1 MRAGEETLRH
11 SIAAATDP
19 RTRARLRVDL
29 AELLRA
35 RDAAAARAELD
46 HALREGGPSGALT
59 AAALSFARALP
70 PTERLAWLAGLAKG
84 DGKADGKTDG
94 KTEGKAE
101 GKTDNQTAGKADGR
115 TPSPVL
121 ISALAEAQ
129 LGADLPR
136 DAALTW
142 LGLARD
148 ERVAL
153 HHRRAAARKA
163 AQLSD
168 RLAPP
173 EARAAEAVSA
183 ELSVAKARR
192 GPRSSPREVPDGSG
206 ETKSGVVASKPAAP
220 ARPNGWSPR
229 AKRARPAPTP
239 LWDRAMADARAGQ
252 ASRSRRLGEEALR
265 AAGPGPELNARVAA
279 LDTALR
285 EGGFVKEALRLR
297 RTHLEAL
304 DGLKARPA
312 LLALAKEAEAAGLG
326 ALATEWRA
334 DAGVVPVV
342 VAAVPAD
349 AASPEAHYLAAQRRL
364 ARDGKGEGKADVP
377 AVLAHLEKALAGHPG
392 ADAALALAETLAARV
407 AGSEADLGNRRLD
420 LLRAAHAAE
429 LAPARRGRL
438 GRRLAET
445 LEARGDAL
453 GAVAVLE
460 SALAEAT
467 SGAWMEPGAIR
478 RSSSPGSSRLDDGER
493 VRAERVRLLRSLG
506 RSREL
511 SAALEKDAG
520 ALQGEARL
528 AVLAEHATLLE
539 GAGEAEKALDVR
551 LMALA
556 EFPGAPTVLDDAR
569 RRLDATGRAGESLAL
584 AIAALDHTTETTDL
598 ARRRQLLR
606 DVASLTEKAAGVDRT
621 GAAEAWLAVLEV
633 DPSDAQ
639 AAAAAERFLVA
650 TGDWERCAELLAWL
664 AARAPTLPLE
674 APESGASS
682 RTALLWRLA
691 ELRRARLGQIDEAL
705 RLYVELAAA
714 SKSTLPPLADPPAL
728 AAFVRREPLLA
739 VETARA
745 AVAPTAAER
754 SRALLDRARAFA
766 ERGRREDAER
776 DALAAIDF
784 DPHNMEA
791 LAALEKFFEEPPRAR
806 LLVDELGRRAA
817 KLEPSAA
824 APLFFGRGRAAAR
837 AGDNGT
843 AREAYRRAMS
853 LDPTLAEP
861 IAALGALASKE
872 GDWSE
877 VAKLLESEVGLTT
890 SSARKGALLLE
901 LAVVQGDRLA
911 APARAVALLDEAA
924 RHLRDE
930 PRVLDL
936 RGRFNLA
943 AGNWQAAAEALD
955 QLAAR
960 SAAIPDA
967 AERYFAVGAAA
978 EAAGE
983 VDRALT
989 LYSRSYS
996 RDGAY
1001 RPTLERLSAIC
1012 FQRGQWDNAWKATE
1026 ALLDRHG
1033 ASIEPAQRATLLV
1046 RSALADL
1053 HVGQRVSAVAKLG
1066 EIVTRGPSYAPEAGI
1081 RDVAESWAG
1090 MHLEP
1095 RLLVTLE
1102 ARRHERI
1109 LRRAREAFAL
1119 TDGGADAAR
1128 RQALEIL
1135 GALAMV
1141 DGRWEEAF
1149 SALEALGADA
1159 TFEPQRRAEF
1169 LVAAG
1174 DVMLRHYGDR
1184 DVAEPFYER
1193 ARALWP
1199 GHARFGNPPEHVS

>member
-1 MRAGEETLRH
+1 MRAGEEALRH
-11 SIAAATDP
+11 SIAAATDA

-29 AELLRA
+29 AELLRT
-35 RDAAAARAELD
+35 RDAAAAQSELD
-46 HALREGGPSGALT
+46 HALREGGPSLAVT
-59 AAALSFARALP
+59 SAALSFARTLAP
-70 PTERLAWLAGLAKG
+70 ADRLAWLAGLAKG
-84 DGKADGKTDG
+84 DGKTDG
-94 KTEGKAE
+94 K
-101 GKTDNQTAGKADGR
+101 

-129 LGADLPR
+129 LGADHPR

-148 ERVAL
+148 ERVPL
-153 HHRRAAARKA
+153 HHRRAAARRA
-163 AQLSD
+163 AQLGD

-173 EARAAEAVSA
+173 EARAAETVSA
-183 ELSVAKARR
+183 ELSVGRARR
-192 GPRSSPREVPDGSG
+192 GPRSSAREIPEVGVPESRV
-206 ETKSGVVASKPAAP
+206 SAAPSKPHGP
-220 ARPNGWSPR
+220 PGPSPR
-229 AKRARPAPTP
+229 ARRARPAAAS
-239 LWDRAMADARAGQ
+239 LWDRAIADARAGQ
-252 ASRSRRLGEEALR
+252 ASRARRLGEQALR
-265 AAGPGPELNARVAA
+265 AAGSGPELNARVAA

-285 EGGFVKEALRLR
+285 EGGFVKDALRLR
-297 RTHLEAL
+297 RTQLEAL
-304 DGLKARPA
+304 DGAKARPA
-312 LLALAKEAEAAGLG
+312 LMALAKEAEEAGLG
-326 ALATEWRA
+326 ALAVDWRT
-334 DAGVVPVV
+334 DAGIVPVV
-342 VAAVPAD
+342 SPMVPAEP
-349 AASPEAHYLAAQRRL
+349 ASPETHYLAAQRRL
-364 ARDGKGEGKADVP
+364 ARDGKQGSKKLDVA

-392 ADAALALAETLAARV
+392 ADAALALAEALAARV
-407 AGSEADLGNRRLD
+407 AGSEADLGHRRLD

-429 LAPARRGRL
+429 YNPARRARL

-467 SGAWMEPGAIR
+467 SGLWMESGSAR

-556 EFPGAPTVLDDAR
+556 EFPGAPAVLDDAR
-569 RRLDATGRAGESLAL
+569 RRLDATGRAAESLAL
-584 AIAALDHTTETTDL
+584 AIAALDHTTDL
-598 ARRRQLLR
+598 PRRRQLLR
-606 DVASLTEKAAGVDRT
+606 DVARLTENTAGVDRS

-633 DPSDAQ
+633 DPADAQ
-639 AAAAAERFLVA
+639 AASAAERFLVA
-650 TGDWERCAELLAWL
+650 TGDWERCADLLAWL
-664 AARAPTLPLE
+664 AARAPTLPLGP
-674 APESGASS
+674 PEGGA
-682 RTALLWRLA
+682 RGRAALLWRLA

-705 RLYVELAAA
+705 RLYVELGAV
-714 SKSTLPPLADPPAL
+714 SKSTLPPLADLPTL

-745 AVAPTAAER
+745 VAAPTAADR

-766 ERGRREDAER
+766 ERGRRDDAER

-791 LAALEKFFEEPPRAR
+791 LGALEKFFEEPPRAR

-824 APLFFGRGRAAAR
+824 APLFYGRGRAAAR

-911 APARAVALLDEAA
+911 APARAVALLDDAA

-978 EAAGE
+978 EAAGDL
-983 VDRALT
+983 DRALT

-996 RDGAY
+996 RDGSF

-1033 ASIEPAQRATLLV
+1033 ASLEPAQRATLLV

-1119 TDGGADAAR
+1119 TDGGADEAR

-1135 GALAMV
+1135 GALAVV

-1149 SALEALGADA
+1149 SALEALAADMA
-1159 TFEPQRRAEF
+1159 FEPQRRAEF
-1169 LVAAG
+1169 LLAAG
-1174 DVMLRHYGDR
+1174 DVMARHYGDR

-1193 ARALWP
+1193 AQALWP
-1199 GHARFGNPPEHVS
+1199 GHPRFGRPPQTVS

>member
-1 MRAGEETLRH
+1 VRAGEETLRR
-11 SIAAATDP
+11 SIAAATDG

-29 AELLRA
+29 AELLRV

-46 HALREGGPSGALT
+46 QALREGGASSLAPAV
-59 AAALSFARALP
+59 LSFARSLTPAD
-70 PTERLAWLAGLAKG
+70 RVAWLAGLTKGEKG
-84 DGKADGKTDG
+84 DKT
-94 KTEGKAE
+94 
-101 GKTDNQTAGKADGR
+101 
-115 TPSPVL
+115 PLPVL
-121 ISALAEAQ
+121 VSALAEAQ

-148 ERVAL
+148 ERVAM

-163 AQLSD
+163 ARLGD
-168 RLAPP
+168 RLPP
-173 EARAAEAVSA
+173 ADARAAEMVAA
-183 ELSVAKARR
+183 ELSVGKSRR
-192 GPRSSPREVPDGSG
+192 GPRFSARELTD
-206 ETKSGVVASKPAAP
+206 TAP
-220 ARPNGWSPR
+220 APVATSGAPHKLSAPSTVPPTVPPR
-229 AKRARPAPTP
+229 TRRARVAPP
-239 LWDRAMADARAGQ
+239 SLWDRAIADARAGQ
-252 ASRSRRLGEEALR
+252 ASRARRLGEEALR
-265 AAGPGPELNARVAA
+265 AAAAGRELGARVAA

-285 EGGFVKEALRLR
+285 EGGFVKDALRLR

-304 DGLKARPA
+304 DRAKARPA
-312 LLALAKEAEAAGLG
+312 LLALAAEADEAGLG
-326 ALATEWRA
+326 ALAREWRA
-334 DAGVVPVV
+334 DAGVVPTVSR
-342 VAAVPAD
+342 AA
-349 AASPEAHYLAAQRRL
+349 AAAPDTPERHYLAAQRRL
-364 ARDGKGEGKADVP
+364 ARDGQKVDLP
-377 AVLAHLEKALAGHPG
+377 AVLADLEKALGGHPG
-392 ADAALALAETLAARV
+392 ADAALALAESLAARM
-407 AGSEADLGNRRLD
+407 ADGEADLGRRRLD
-420 LLRAAHAAE
+420 LLRAAHVAE
-429 LAPARRGRL
+429 YAPARRARL

-445 LEARGDAL
+445 LAAGGDPL

-460 SALAEAT
+460 SALGET
-467 SGAWMEPGAIR
+467 PPGE
-478 RSSSPGSSRLDDGER
+478 GER
-493 VRAERVRLLRSLG
+493 LRAERVRLLRGLG
-506 RSREL
+506 RTREL

-520 ALQGEARL
+520 ALQGDARL

-539 GAGEAEKALDVR
+539 GAGEAEKALEVR

-569 RRLDATGRAGESLAL
+569 RRLEATGRAGESLGL
-584 AIAALDHTTETTDL
+584 AVAALDHTTDL
-598 ARRRQLLR
+598 PRRRQLLR
-606 DVASLTEKAAGVDRT
+606 EVASLTESAPNVDRT
-621 GAAEAWLAVLEV
+621 GAADAWLAVLEV
-633 DPSDAQ
+633 DPADFR

-650 TGDWERCAELLAWL
+650 TGDWERCADLLAWS
-664 AARAPTLPLE
+664 AARAATLSPD
-674 APESGASS
+674 AVDSGAPS
-682 RTALLWRLA
+682 RGALLWRLA
-691 ELRRARLGQIDEAL
+691 ELRRARLGQTDEAL

-714 SKSTLPPLADPPAL
+714 SKSPLPPLADPPSL
-728 AAFVRREPLLA
+728 VAFVRREPVLA

-745 AVAPTAAER
+745 AAAPSAADR
-754 SRALLDRARAFA
+754 SRALLDRARALA
-766 ERGRREDAER
+766 ERNRRDDAER

-784 DPHNMEA
+784 EPRNMEA
-791 LAALEKFFEEPPRAR
+791 LAALEKLFEEPPRAR
-806 LLVDELGRRAA
+806 VLAEELGRRAA
-817 KLEPSAA
+817 KLDPSSA
-824 APLFFGRGRAAAR
+824 APLFYGRGRAAAR
-837 AGDNGT
+837 AGDSGT

-877 VAKLLESEVGLTT
+877 VAKLLESEVGLTA
-890 SSARKGALLLE
+890 SPARKGALLLE
-901 LAVVQGDRLA
+901 LAVVHGERLG
-911 APARAVALLDEAA
+911 APARAVALLDDAA
-924 RHLRDE
+924 AQLRDE

-936 RGRFNLA
+936 RGRLNLA
-943 AGNWQAAAEALD
+943 AGNWKAAAEALD

-960 SAAIPDA
+960 SAAIADA

-978 EAAGE
+978 EAAGD

-996 RDGAY
+996 RDGSY

-1033 ASIEPAQRATLLV
+1033 PSIEPAPRATLLV

-1053 HVGQRVSAVAKLG
+1053 HVGQRISAVAKLG
-1066 EIVTRGPSYAPEAGI
+1066 EIVTRGPSYSPEAGI

-1102 ARRHERI
+1102 GRRRERI

-1119 TDGGADAAR
+1119 TDGGTDDAR

-1135 GALAMV
+1135 GALAVV

-1149 SALEALGADA
+1149 SALDALASDT

-1169 LVAAG
+1169 LLAAG
-1174 DVMLRHYGDR
+1174 DVMARHYGDR
-1184 DVAEPFYER
+1184 DVAEPFHER
-1193 ARALWP
+1193 AQALWP
-1199 GHARFGNPPEHVS
+1199 GNDRFAKPPKGRL

>member
-19 RTRARLRVDL
+19 RARARLRVDL

-46 HALREGGPSGALT
+46 QALREGGPSGPLT
-59 AAALSFARALP
+59 SAALSFARALP
-70 PTERLAWLAGLAKG
+70 PADRLAWLASLAQG
-84 DGKADGKTDG
+84 GSKTDG
-94 KTEGKAE
+94 KT
-101 GKTDNQTAGKADGR
+101 T
-115 TPSPVL
+115 SPVL
-121 ISALAEAQ
+121 LSALAEAQ

-163 AQLSD
+163 AQLAD

-173 EARAAEAVSA
+173 DARAAEAVSA
-183 ELSVAKARR
+183 ELAVGKARR
-192 GPRSSPREVPDGSG
+192 GPHSSRREDPDAGVPETKVAAAPSKPHGPSPR
-206 ETKSGVVASKPAAP
+206 T
-220 ARPNGWSPR
+220 
-229 AKRARPAPTP
+229 KRARPAPTP
-239 LWDRAMADARAGQ
+239 IWDRAIADARAGQ
-252 ASRSRRLGEEALR
+252 ASRARRLGEEALR
-265 AAGPGPELNARVAA
+265 AARPGPELNARVAA

-285 EGGFVKEALRLR
+285 EGGFIKDALRLR

-304 DGLKARPA
+304 DALKARPA
-312 LLALAKEAEAAGLG
+312 LLVLAKEAEAAGLG
-326 ALATEWRA
+326 DLAAEWRA

-342 VAAVPAD
+342 SVAVPAE
-349 AASPEAHYLAAQRRL
+349 AASPEAHYLAAQRLL
-364 ARDGKGEGKADVP
+364 ARDGRRDSKKAEVP

-392 ADAALALAETLAARV
+392 ADAALALAEALAARV
-407 AGSEADLGNRRLD
+407 ASSEADLGNRRLA
-420 LLRAAHAAE
+420 LLRSAHAAE
-429 LAPARRGRL
+429 FAPARRGRL
-438 GRRLAET
+438 GRRLAEM

-467 SGAWMEPGAIR
+467 SGAWIESGPARR
-478 RSSSPGSSRLDDGER
+478 RSSAGSLRLEDIEH
-493 VRAERVRLLRSLG
+493 VRAERVRLLRLLG

-520 ALQGEARL
+520 ALQGDARL

-539 GAGEAEKALDVR
+539 AAGEAEKALDVR

-584 AIAALDHTTETTDL
+584 ATAALEHTTDTTDPSDL

-633 DPSDAQ
+633 DPGDAQ

-650 TGDWERCAELLAWL
+650 TGDWERCADLLAWL
-664 AARAPTLPLE
+664 AARAPTLSSEPSQ
-674 APESGASS
+674 SGSPS
-682 RTALLWRLA
+682 RAALLWRLA

-705 RLYVELAAA
+705 RLYVELGAA
-714 SKSTLPPLADPPAL
+714 SQSTLPPLADPPAL
-728 AAFVRREPLLA
+728 AAFVRREPVLA

-745 AVAPTAAER
+745 AVAPTAPDR

-766 ERGRREDAER
+766 ERGRRDDAER
-776 DALAAIDF
+776 DALAAVDF

-791 LAALEKFFEEPPRAR
+791 LSALEKFFEEPPRAR

-817 KLEPSAA
+817 KLEPSGA
-824 APLFFGRGRAAAR
+824 APLFYGRGRAAAR

-901 LAVVQGDRLA
+901 LAVVQGDRLG
-911 APARAVALLDEAA
+911 APARAVALLDDAA

-967 AERYFAVGAAA
+967 AERYFAIGAAA

-983 VDRALT
+983 IDRALT

-1033 ASIEPAQRATLLV
+1033 ASIEPGARATLLV

-1102 ARRHERI
+1102 PRRHERI
-1109 LRRAREAFAL
+1109 LGRAREAFAL
-1119 TDGGADAAR
+1119 TDGGTDPGR

-1135 GALAMV
+1135 GALAMI

-1149 SALEALGADA
+1149 SVLEALGAD
-1159 TFEPQRRAEF
+1159 TTLEPQRRAEF

-1174 DVMLRHYGDR
+1174 DVMSRHYGDR
-1184 DVAEPFYER
+1184 DVAGPFYER

-1199 GHARFGNPPEHVS
+1199 GHPRFGRPAQAVS

>member
-46 HALREGGPSGALT
+46 HALREGGPSSALIS
-59 AAALSFARALP
+59 AALSFARSLP
-70 PTERLAWLAGLAKG
+70 PADRLAWLAGLAKG
-84 DGKADGKTDG
+84 DGKAAG
-94 KTEGKAE
+94 KTEGK
-101 GKTDNQTAGKADGR
+101 

-121 ISALAEAQ
+121 VSALAEAQ

-163 AQLSD
+163 AQLGD

-173 EARAAEAVSA
+173 DARAAEAVSA
-183 ELSVAKARR
+183 ELSVGKARR
-192 GPRSSPREVPDGSG
+192 GPRSSLRENPDAGAPVTKMSG
-206 ETKSGVVASKPAAP
+206 AP
-220 ARPNGWSPR
+220 SQPHGPSPR
-229 AKRARPAPTP
+229 ARRVRPAPTP
-239 LWDRAMADARAGQ
+239 IWDRAIADARAGQ
-252 ASRSRRLGEEALR
+252 ASRARRLGEEALR
-265 AAGPGPELNARVAA
+265 AAAPGPELNGRVAA

-285 EGGFVKEALRLR
+285 EGGFVKDALRLR

-304 DGLKARPA
+304 DGVKARPA
-312 LLALAKEAEAAGLG
+312 LLALAKEAEEAGLG
-326 ALATEWRA
+326 ALAVEWRT
-334 DAGVVPVV
+334 DAGVVAALSP
-342 VAAVPAD
+342 AVPAEP
-349 AASPEAHYLAAQRRL
+349 ASPEAHYLAAQRRL
-364 ARDGKGEGKADVP
+364 AREGAPGNKKESKRDSKKTDVA

-392 ADAALALAETLAARV
+392 ADAALALAEMLAARV
-407 AGSEADLGNRRLD
+407 AVGEADLGDRRLD
-420 LLRAAHAAE
+420 LLRAAHKAE
-429 LAPARRGRL
+429 HTPARRGRL

-445 LEARGDAL
+445 LEARGDVL

-460 SALAEAT
+460 SALAEAA
-467 SGAWMEPGAIR
+467 SGGWMEPGSAR
-478 RSSSPGSSRLDDGER
+478 RSSSPGSSRLDDGGR

-556 EFPGAPTVLDDAR
+556 EFPGAPTVLDEAR

-584 AIAALDHTTETTDL
+584 ATAALDHTTDL
-598 ARRRQLLR
+598 PRRRQLLR
-606 DVASLTEKAAGVDRT
+606 DVASLTENAAGVDRT

-633 DPSDAQ
+633 DPADAQ

-664 AARAPTLPLE
+664 AARAPTLPAE
-674 APESGASS
+674 PSGSGAPN

-705 RLYVELAAA
+705 RLYVELGAAA
-714 SKSTLPPLADPPAL
+714 KATLPPLVDPPAL

-745 AVAPTAAER
+745 AVAPTAADR

-766 ERGRREDAER
+766 ERGRRDDAER
-776 DALAAIDF
+776 DVLAAIDF

-791 LAALEKFFEEPPRAR
+791 LGALEKLFEEPPRAR
-806 LLVDELGRRAA
+806 LLVEELGRRAA

-824 APLFFGRGRAAAR
+824 APLYYGRGRAAAR

-843 AREAYRRAMS
+843 AREAYRRAMT

-901 LAVVQGDRLA
+901 LAVVQGDRLG
-911 APARAVALLDEAA
+911 APARAVALLDDAA
-924 RHLRDE
+924 RQLRDE

-967 AERYFAVGAAA
+967 AERYFAVAAAA

-983 VDRALT
+983 IDRALT

-996 RDGAY
+996 RDGSY

-1033 ASIEPAQRATLLV
+1033 PSIEPAPRATLLV

-1053 HVGQRVSAVAKLG
+1053 HVGQRVSAVSKLG

-1095 RLLVTLE
+1095 RLLGTLE

-1119 TDGGADAAR
+1119 IDGGADDAR

-1135 GALAMV
+1135 GALALV

-1149 SALEALGADA
+1149 SALEALAADT

-1169 LVAAG
+1169 LLAAG
-1174 DVMLRHYGDR
+1174 DVMSRHYGDR
-1184 DVAEPFYER
+1184 DVAEPFYDR
-1193 ARALWP
+1193 ARELWP
-1199 GHARFGNPPEHVS
+1199 GHVRFGRPSEGVS